1 MAISANLNRVVGGLG
16 LVVPIPRVVQ
26 QPVFFTIVGHCNVGE
41 QAIICRWLE
50 PRGSA
55 AFKDCYMHA
64 DLAILTCN
72 SLAAVLVT
80 PSHPPCPTDFVCRTR
95 EQNARLKLCPV

>member
-26 QPVFFTIVGHCNVGE
+26 QPVFFTIADTVMSESKPSSVGGLS
-41 QAIICRWLE
+41 Q
-50 PRGSA
+50 GA
-55 AFKDCYMHA
+55 ARHLRIVTCT
-64 DLAILTCN
+64 LTWQY
-72 SLAAVLVT
+72 SRAFLAAVLVT

-95 EQNARLKLCPV
+95 EQMPG